1 MAWLVLLSL
10 IANPLTAGF
19 FKSLY
24 TLPMTQIIEPL
35 ILKGTRDFLPEQMLQ
50 RQAVLQT
57 IQGLFEQSGYVP
69 IETPILSPAETILG
83 KYGAEGDRL
92 TYNFTDR
99 GGRAIALPY
108 DLTVPFARYFAAHW
122 RELPL
127 PFKRY
132 QIQRVWRA
140 EKPQKGRLREFYQCD
155 IDIIGSDSLVGEAE
169 ILRLIDSVFT
179 TLGLDVTIKINS
191 RRLMNAVLR
200 KFGVTSDVSAA
211 VIRSI
216 DKLDKIGR
224 EAVCTELTS
233 LGVQRADEL
242 LQKLTPAENNTA
254 TVQQLQEFDCSEI
267 TTVQKYAEALGVNL
281 SRLEFNPSLARGLDY
296 YTGLIFEVIAR
307 DQDLGSV
314 CGGGRYDNLCGL
326 FSKEAFSGVGVAFG
340 FERIMLALEQ
350 LGKLP
355 QAGTLSQVLVTVFDD
370 TSVPVALRIYRT
382 LLDASIASEVYLQP
396 APLGKQFKFADQKKI
411 PFVVVCGPDEQAQ
424 TMVSVRVMSSGK
436 QKIIP
441 QQQLVQYIQGY
452 V

>member
-1 MAWLVLLSL
+1 MD
-10 IANPLTAGF
+10 
-19 FKSLY
+19 K
-24 TLPMTQIIEPL
+24 IIEPI

-57 IQGLFEQSGYVP
+57 IQRLFERSGYVP

-83 KYGAEGDRL
+83 KYGEEGDRL

-140 EKPQKGRLREFYQCD
+140 ERPQKGRLREFYQCD
-155 IDIIGSDSLVGEAE
+155 IDSIGSDSLVGEAE
-169 ILRLIDSVFT
+169 ILRLIDSVFAA
-179 TLGLDVTIKINS
+179 LGLDVTIKVNS
-191 RRLMNAVLR
+191 RRLMNTILQR
-200 KFGVTSDVSAA
+200 FGVTSELSPA
-211 VIRSI
+211 VIRVI
-216 DKLDKIGR
+216 DKLDKVGA
-224 EAVCTELTS
+224 AVVNAELTA
-233 LGVQRADEL
+233 LGVADAMTL
-242 LQKLTPAENNTA
+242 LQKLTPAKNNVETL
-254 TVQQLQEFDCSEI
+254 QQLSDFDGSEI
-267 TTVQKYAEALGVNL
+267 TTVWQYAEAMGVTMA
-281 SRLEFNPSLARGLDY
+281 RLEFNPSLARGLDY
-296 YTGLIFEVIAR
+296 YTGLIFEVVVR

-326 FSKEAFSGVGVAFG
+326 FSKAAFSGVGVAFG

-350 LGKLP
+350 LNKLP
-355 QAGTLSQVLVTVFDD
+355 QINTSSQVLVTVFDAA
-370 TSVPVALRIYRT
+370 SVPTALRIYRT
-382 LLDASIASEVYLQP
+382 LLDAEIASEVYLQP
-396 APLGKQFKFADQKKI
+396 VPLGKQFKFADQKKI

-424 TMVSVRVMSSGK
+424 GTVSVRVMASGK
-436 QKIIP
+436 QKVIP
-441 QQQLVQYIQGY
+441 LQQLVQYVQGY